1 MIDILDHFQQ
11 ANNFKPSWSFGG
23 GTALMLTIDHR
34 ESHDID
40 IFLDDAQ
47 VLPYLNPETQGYA
60 LLQRPDSYQTDG
72 TRALKLAYQ
81 DIGEID
87 FICCSS
93 ILDDPFER
101 RDVRGCSVALETP
114 AEIIAKKVYF
124 RGSSFQPRDMFDL
137 AAVTEH
143 YGYDYA
149 VSALRQCGTDRCAAA
164 LGVIEVGAYEVAM
177 ADRSEAIVIWAFPD
191 WPTWVAYERGWEAG
205 GALADWSST
214 LLGLGARWRRHL
226 MVDAPLSPLRTGR
239 QPQESDRRPLDE
251 L

>member
-1 MIDILDHFQQ
+1 MMVDQVQVGKVASQFSKLSGTRCRWQLDAMIVQRPSQWPILFDLMIDILDHFQQ

-101 RDVRGCSVALETP
+101 RDVRGCSVA
-114 AEIIAKKVYF
+114 
-124 RGSSFQPRDMFDL
+124 
-137 AAVTEH
+137 
-143 YGYDYA
+143 
-149 VSALRQCGTDRCAAA
+149 
-164 LGVIEVGAYEVAM
+164 
-177 ADRSEAIVIWAFPD
+177 
-191 WPTWVAYERGWEAG
+191 
-205 GALADWSST
+205 
-214 LLGLGARWRRHL
+214 
-226 MVDAPLSPLRTGR
+226 
-239 QPQESDRRPLDE
+239 
-251 L
+251 

>member
-1 MIDILDHFQQ
+1 MIVQRPSQWPILFDLMIDILDHFQQ

-164 LGVIEVGAYEVAM
+164 LGVIEKATPAFVQSIIGQLMYREKHAHLVT
-177 ADRSEAIVIWAFPD
+177 EAQGISRQIL
-191 WPTWVAYERGWEAG
+191 E
-205 GALADWSST
+205 LA
-214 LLGLGARWRRHL
+214 
-226 MVDAPLSPLRTGR
+226 LSPR
-239 QPQESDRRPLDE
+239 
-251 L
+251 